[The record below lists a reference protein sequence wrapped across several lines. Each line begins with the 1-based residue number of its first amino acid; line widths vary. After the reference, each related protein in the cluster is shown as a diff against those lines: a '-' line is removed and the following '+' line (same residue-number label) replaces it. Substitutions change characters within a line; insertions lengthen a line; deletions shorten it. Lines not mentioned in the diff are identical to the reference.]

1 LADAKAYIAGKAQ
14 APVDM
19 LTRAKDIGVAKVSAA
34 SEYGRDK
41 LIQAAK
47 ATYTQ
52 RALQNLDSAVT
63 TVDNYVDKY
72 IPSDGQEDGT
82 SVFCLFATFH

>member
-1 LADAKAYIAGKAQ
+1 
-14 APVDM
+14 M
-19 LTRAKDIGVAKVSAA
+19 LTRAKDMGVAKVNAV

-72 IPSDGQEDGT
+72 IPLTDQEDGA
-82 SVFCLFATFH
+82 SVFSVPNTPYFVNVILILIFIPCFRL